1 MAPNASTVAATSL
14 LGVGMSAILDQD
26 APTGRAAVGGAA
38 GVVAT
43 APVARVGGGL
53 TVAGG
58 TTSVPVHALARRAT
72 AAMDVRIDLFV
83 YAAPPMPIELLVAVG
98 GAIAS
103 FLSGL
108 LGVGGG
114 IVLTPYLLYAPPL
127 VGSAALPVK
136 IVTGLTIVQAISGS
150 VIGSFRHHRYGN
162 VSLRLVR
169 VMGPTGAAASLA
181 GAFLSAYA
189 PDRLLVGIFAVFAL
203 VAAVALLLPQ
213 RGPAQ
218 PVDDLHLNV
227 PVAIAISV
235 VIGFFGGM
243 VGIAAIAFIIAA
255 LIYVLRVPTRVAIG
269 SSLAI
274 GMFAAFAALI
284 GKAATAQVDP
294 PLALIVLGAAL
305 VSSPIGAAVSQRTR
319 PGLLLQLLAVVV
331 FLSGIRMAWQAVT
344 GV

>member
-1 MAPNASTVAATSL
+1 V
-14 LGVGMSAILDQD
+14 
-26 APTGRAAVGGAA
+26 PT
-38 GVVAT
+38 
-43 APVARVGGGL
+43 
-53 TVAGG
+53 
-58 TTSVPVHALARRAT
+58 
-72 AAMDVRIDLFV
+72 
-83 YAAPPMPIELLVAVG
+83 ELLVAIG
-98 GAIAS
+98 GAFAS

-114 IVLTPYLLYAPPL
+114 IVLTPYLLYAPAL
-127 VGSAALPVK
+127 VGAAELPVK

-162 VSLRLVR
+162 VSFRLVR
-169 VMGPTGAAASLA
+169 VMGPTSAVSALA
-181 GAFLSAYA
+181 GALLSAYT

-218 PVDDLHLNV
+218 PVDDLHVNV
-227 PVAIAISV
+227 PVATGISV

-284 GKAATAQVDP
+284 GKAATAQIDP
-294 PLALIVLGAAL
+294 PLALIVLGAAI

-319 PGLLLQLLAVVV
+319 PTSLMRLLAVVV
-331 FLSGIRMAWQAVT
+331 FLSGLRMAWQAVT
-344 GV
+344 GT